1 MIPSTPLRAALVGLL
16 GLGSLAVGLGGCV
29 LDRTGQSA
37 TAGIQRELAVHNA
50 RIQNVEAGFDSLDA
64 RVAQL
69 EELTRNRGQEEILRM
84 ETLEQVRQE
93 VARLRG
99 DLEVLQHESDQLS
112 LDAFARSEDAT
123 FRLVW
128 LETRAAQLEKA
139 MGIQPPPP
147 PSTEE
152 LAAARG
158 EDEETPAE
166 GGDTA
171 ASDGGEGTGEG
182 EEVPDEGADLTDP
195 DALISLAEE
204 HLAAGRDKAAIAVLN
219 RFLEQHPDHG
229 RAAEALYRRAEAY
242 FNGGAHQ
249 SAVIRFQE
257 VIDRHKDSAWASW
270 AMLRQGE
277 CFDAQGQPDNARLFY
292 EDVVRMWPKSKA
304 AKEAA
309 AKLK

>member
-1 MIPSTPLRAALVGLL
+1 MSRVISPSPLRIALLGLL
-16 GLGSLAVGLGGCV
+16 GLGLGGCV

-112 LDAFARSEDAT
+112 LDAYARDEDAT
-123 FRLVW
+123 YRLVW
-128 LETRAAQLEKA
+128 LETRAAQLEQA
-139 MGIQPPPP
+139 MGLEPPAP
-147 PSTEE
+147 PSPEE
-152 LAAARG
+152 LAAARDEGQETVVEG
-158 EDEETPAE
+158 EDSGAE
-166 GGDTA
+166 A
-171 ASDGGEGTGEG
+171 AAEGEG
-182 EEVPDEGADLTDP
+182 EASDAVDEGANLTDP
-195 DALISLAEE
+195 DALIALAEE

-219 RFLEQHPDHG
+219 RYLEQHSGHK
-229 RAAEALYRRAEAY
+229 RAAEALYRRAEAH
-242 FNGGAHQ
+242 FNGGAYQ
-249 SAVIRFQE
+249 AAVLRFQE

-309 AKLK
+309 SKLK